1 MTNRYANWERLMM
14 VIKWADMTINSFSR
28 HIGLQRAENL
38 YHIKKGNY
46 GISEDLADRIT
57 AYFPAID
64 RTWLLSG
71 IGNMLVGDKLTNERL
86 PFFNSDIAAT
96 MPTIGTQQAHG
107 EVLLPYITDSHL
119 VVRSTSPAMNETLS
133 AATDLIL
140 REVEVEDVIQGN
152 EYVLIFGDRVE
163 WRRVRYV
170 AKDCNRWRLVA
181 RNRDEYPDIFI
192 DRKEVSR
199 AWRVVARIAIL
210 ES

>member
-1 MTNRYANWERLMM
+1 MM
-14 VIKWADMTINSFSR
+14 VIKWAEMTINSFSR

-57 AYFPAID
+57 AYFPDID

-71 IGNMLVGDKLTNERL
+71 IGSMLVGDKHENERL
-86 PFFNSDIAAT
+86 PFFNSDITTT
-96 MPTIGTQQAHG
+96 MPTLGTRPAHG
-107 EVLLPYITDSHL
+107 EIHLPYMTDSHL
-119 VVRSTSPAMNETLS
+119 VVRSCSPAMNETLS
-133 AATDLIL
+133 AATDLVL
-140 REVEVEDVIQGN
+140 REVEVDDVIQGN

-170 AKDCNRWRLVA
+170 AQDSNKWRLVA

-192 DRKEVSR
+192 DRKDVAR